1 MRAEERIAICRILT
15 DLIKADLVIDSNE
28 MQEYIK
34 LCESYNI
41 RREEEIKA
49 SSITLS
55 EAVSL
60 LKQSDRGL
68 QRDLIGD
75 FCDLSM
81 SDGFCARP
89 EALLLIGLSRCLED
103 PYSSAQILSIPQPV
117 FNVAFG
123 SVLYI
128 ESSTN
133 EGLNQVINDNFRT
146 LFKECQVVGFNFI
159 YVPKVIEHYRST
171 DRKLTSR
178 IVRFLSPALSDEG
191 VEDVMNGLLSINT
204 QNFCKDILCN
214 KLGIKELRDTE
225 PALLIK
231 IGRSYVNDNLYANYL
246 KINVDENIVKQMQ
259 KLLDTFSG
267 MLSSDN
273 INVSKVEEKKN
284 QFLYHGFYKQLLD
297 IYLIRRNV
305 RSTVNVHPYKEEI
318 LMPDIDMKLT
328 KLHRRE
334 KALYLLL
341 LIVSKEGGINF
352 NLPQNAKQ
360 AQIYE
365 KRMRLFQNRYKVIY
379 ELFGGERGGAPDLT
393 QAEIRRPI
401 ISCLRRSLAE
411 ISGVLYNAND
421 YMINKDVDGYIKV
434 NLDDKELFIF
444 EPERGYVYLYESD
457 IYRKI
462 IDMR

>member
-1 MRAEERIAICRILT
+1 MRTEERISICRILT

-28 MQEYIK
+28 MQEYAK

-55 EAVSL
+55 DAVNI
-60 LKQSDRGL
+60 LKKSDRGL

-75 FCDLSM
+75 FCELSM

-103 PYSSAQILSIPQPV
+103 PNSTAQIISIPQPV

-133 EGLNQVINDNFRT
+133 EELNRIINENFRT

-159 YVPKVIEHYRST
+159 YVPKVIEHYKST
-171 DRKLTSR
+171 DSKLTSR

-191 VEDVMNGLLSINT
+191 IENVINGLLSINT

-231 IGRSYVNDNLYANYL
+231 IGRSYVNDSFYANYL
-246 KINVDENIVKQMQ
+246 KINVDERIVEQIQ
-259 KLLDTFSG
+259 KVLDTFSG

-305 RSTVNVHPYKEEI
+305 RSTVNIHPYKEEI

-352 NLPQNAKQ
+352 NLPKNAKQ
-360 AQIYE
+360 AQVYE
-365 KRMRLFQNRYKVIY
+365 RRMNLFQNRYKVVY
-379 ELFGGERGGAPDLT
+379 ELFGGEKGGAPDLT

-411 ISGVLYNAND
+411 IGGVLYNAND
-421 YMINKDVDGYIKV
+421 YMINKDTDGYIKV
-434 NLDDKELFIF
+434 NLDDEELYIF
-444 EPERGYVYLYESD
+444 EPEKGYVILNESE
-457 IYRKI
+457 IYQRI

>member
-191 VEDVMNGLLSINT
+191 VENVINGLLSINT

-305 RSTVNVHPYKEEI
+305 RSTVNVHPYKEDI

>member
-191 VEDVMNGLLSINT
+191 VENVINGLLSINT

-379 ELFGGERGGAPDLT
+379 ELFGGERGGALDLT

>member
-1 MRAEERIAICRILT
+1 MRTEERISICRILT

-28 MQEYIK
+28 MQEYAK

-55 EAVSL
+55 DAINI
-60 LKQSDRGL
+60 LKKSDRGL

-75 FCDLSM
+75 FCELSM

-103 PYSSAQILSIPQPV
+103 PNSTAQIISIPQPV

-133 EGLNQVINDNFRT
+133 EELNRIINENFRT

-171 DRKLTSR
+171 DSKLTSR

-191 VEDVMNGLLSINT
+191 VENVINGLLSINT

-231 IGRSYVNDNLYANYL
+231 IGRSYVNDSLYANYL
-246 KINVDENIVKQMQ
+246 KINVDERIVEQMQ
-259 KLLDTFSG
+259 KVLDTFSG

-305 RSTVNVHPYKEEI
+305 RSTVNIHPYKEEI

-352 NLPQNAKQ
+352 NLPKNAKQ
-360 AQIYE
+360 AQVYE
-365 KRMRLFQNRYKVIY
+365 RRMNLFQNRYKVVY

-411 ISGVLYNAND
+411 IGGVLYNAND
-421 YMINKDVDGYIKV
+421 YMINKDADGYIKV
-434 NLDDKELFIF
+434 NLDDEELYIF
-444 EPERGYVYLYESD
+444 EPEKGYVILNESD
-457 IYRKI
+457 IYRRI

>member
-28 MQEYIK
+28 MQEYVK

-103 PYSSAQILSIPQPV
+103 PYSSAQIVSIPQPV

-191 VEDVMNGLLSINT
+191 VENVINGLLSINT

-305 RSTVNVHPYKEEI
+305 RSSVNVHPYKEEI

-352 NLPQNAKQ
+352 NLPKNAKQ

-365 KRMRLFQNRYKVIY
+365 RRMSLFQNRYKVVY

-411 ISGVLYNAND
+411 ISGILYNAND

-434 NLDDKELFIF
+434 NLDDEELFIF
-444 EPERGYVYLYESD
+444 EPERGYIYLYESD
-457 IYRKI
+457 IYKKI

>member
-28 MQEYIK
+28 MQEYVK

-191 VEDVMNGLLSINT
+191 VENVINGLLSINT

-434 NLDDKELFIF
+434 NLDDKELLIF

>member
-191 VEDVMNGLLSINT
+191 VENVINGLLSINT

>member
-1 MRAEERIAICRILT
+1 MRTEERISICRILT

-28 MQEYIK
+28 MQEYAK

-55 EAVSL
+55 DAVNI
-60 LKQSDRGL
+60 LKKSDRGL

-75 FCDLSM
+75 FCELSM

-103 PYSSAQILSIPQPV
+103 PNSTAQIISIPQPV

-133 EGLNQVINDNFRT
+133 EELNRIINENFRT

-159 YVPKVIEHYRST
+159 YVPKVIEHYKST
-171 DRKLTSR
+171 DSKLTSR

-191 VEDVMNGLLSINT
+191 VENVINGLLSINT

-231 IGRSYVNDNLYANYL
+231 IGRSYVNDSLYANYL
-246 KINVDENIVKQMQ
+246 KINVDERIVEQIQ
-259 KLLDTFSG
+259 KVLDTFSG

-305 RSTVNVHPYKEEI
+305 RSTVNIHPYKEEI

-352 NLPQNAKQ
+352 NLPKNAKQ
-360 AQIYE
+360 AQVYE
-365 KRMRLFQNRYKVIY
+365 RRTNLFQNRYKVVY
-379 ELFGGERGGAPDLT
+379 ELFGGEKGGAPDLT

-411 ISGVLYNAND
+411 IGGVLYNAND
-421 YMINKDVDGYIKV
+421 YMINKDTDGYIKV
-434 NLDDKELFIF
+434 NLDDEELYIF
-444 EPERGYVYLYESD
+444 EPEKGYVILNESE
-457 IYRKI
+457 IYQRI

>member
-191 VEDVMNGLLSINT
+191 VENVINGLLSINT

-379 ELFGGERGGAPDLT
+379 ELFGVERGGAPDLT

>member
-28 MQEYIK
+28 MQEYVK

-60 LKQSDRGL
+60 LKQTDRGL

-191 VEDVMNGLLSINT
+191 VENVINGLLSINT

-434 NLDDKELFIF
+434 NLDDKKLFIF

>member
-1 MRAEERIAICRILT
+1 MRSEERIAICRILT

-28 MQEYIK
+28 MQEYVK

-60 LKQSDRGL
+60 LKQSDIGL

-103 PYSSAQILSIPQPV
+103 PYSSSQIVSIPQPV

-133 EGLNQVINDNFRT
+133 EELNQIINNNFRT

-159 YVPKVIEHYRST
+159 YVPKVIEHYRNT

-191 VEDVMNGLLSINT
+191 VENVINGLLSINT

-341 LIVSKEGGINF
+341 LIISKVVLI
-352 NLPQNAKQ
+352 LICPK
-360 AQIYE
+360 
-365 KRMRLFQNRYKVIY
+365 MQNRLK
-379 ELFGGERGGAPDLT
+379 
-393 QAEIRRPI
+393 
-401 ISCLRRSLAE
+401 S
-411 ISGVLYNAND
+411 
-421 YMINKDVDGYIKV
+421 M
-434 NLDDKELFIF
+434 KE
-444 EPERGYVYLYESD
+444 E
-457 IYRKI
+457 
-462 IDMR
+462 

>member
-191 VEDVMNGLLSINT
+191 VENVINGLLSINT

-434 NLDDKELFIF
+434 NLDGKELFIF